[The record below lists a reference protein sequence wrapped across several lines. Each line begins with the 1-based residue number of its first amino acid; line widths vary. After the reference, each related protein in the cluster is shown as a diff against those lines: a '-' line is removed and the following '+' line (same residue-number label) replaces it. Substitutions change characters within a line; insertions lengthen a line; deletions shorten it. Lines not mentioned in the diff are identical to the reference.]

1 MGFSKEELE
10 EHCTDE
16 DAREHLGRNLVFTYG
31 SEGGKATI
39 LSHGQQMGLSPCI
52 HLAFTLHA
60 DDPPID
66 AQPVQPVRIPRGQRV
81 PRLDIGGDG
90 LDAPS
95 PASSPSK
102 PCRALV
108 PLDVQNGAVRRSHL
122 GDVAGAWTHDD
133 EQAWPLVKP
142 RVTKQSRKLLDQK
155 AASKAKS
162 LLDANGQIDPEKKKK
177 ARAQSNEYC
186 RASRAR
192 KKLNA
197 AVAASAAAPTA
208 SFGHHR

>member
-1 MGFSKEELE
+1 MASKWGF
-10 EHCTDE
+10 
-16 DAREHLGRNLVFTYG
+16 HLAF
-31 SEGGKATI
+31 I
-39 LSHGQQMGLSPCI
+39 LHSPCI
-52 HLAFTLHA
+52 HLAFTPTTRQSMRSPSNPFAFLA
-60 DDPPID
+60 ANASPDSTS
-66 AQPVQPVRIPRGQRV
+66 
-81 PRLDIGGDG
+81 GGDG

-133 EQAWPLVKP
+133 EQAWPVVKP

>member
-1 MGFSKEELE
+1 M
-10 EHCTDE
+10 
-16 DAREHLGRNLVFTYG
+16 
-31 SEGGKATI
+31 
-39 LSHGQQMGLSPCI
+39 
-52 HLAFTLHA
+52 HA
-60 DDPPID
+60 DDPPKTID

-81 PRLDIGGDG
+81 PRLGIAGGDG

-95 PASSPSK
+95 PASSMDAPSK

-108 PLDVQNGAVRRSHL
+108 PLDVQNGAERRSHL

-133 EQAWPLVKP
+133 EQAWPVVKP
-142 RVTKQSRKLLDQK
+142 RVAKQSRKLLDQK